1 MLLLLLLL
9 RKSVWFSTFATK
21 LLEKDKSNCTVEYS
35 CTCKDYNETVRGP
48 STRTT
53 ITVPDIMQYKQNT
66 QGKTTDAEWTDRRTL
81 DQCPSQH

>member
-1 MLLLLLLL
+1 MLLLLL

-21 LLEKDKSNCTVEYS
+21 LLQKDKSNCTVEYS

-53 ITVPDIMQYKQNT
+53 ITVPDIMQYKHIPLHNEKQQTLNG
-66 QGKTTDAEWTDRRTL
+66 QTDG
-81 DQCPSQH
+81 H